1 MLGNEEEKQKMADN
15 DEGDK
20 CQNSEKN
27 AVNPDE
33 IIDDSEMENKQDAAE
48 SEAAVD
54 ENNEKGKPCLIPEL
68 QAKSCNI
75 GVAVP
80 TKLQIDAKT
89 FSGRDW
95 R

>member
-1 MLGNEEEKQKMADN
+1 MT
-15 DEGDK
+15 
-20 CQNSEKN
+20 
-27 AVNPDE
+27 
-33 IIDDSEMENKQDAAE
+33 EMENKQDAAE

-68 QAKSCNI
+68 QAKSRNI

-89 FSGRDW
+89 FSERY
-95 R
+95 RMLREEKKYLQ

>member
-48 SEAAVD
+48 SEVTVD
-54 ENNEKGKPCLIPEL
+54 ENNEKGKPC
-68 QAKSCNI
+68 
-75 GVAVP
+75 
-80 TKLQIDAKT
+80 
-89 FSGRDW
+89 
-95 R
+95 

>member
-15 DEGDK
+15 GEGDK

-68 QAKSCNI
+68 QAKSRNI
-75 GVAVP
+75 GV
-80 TKLQIDAKT
+80 I
-89 FSGRDW
+89 GRGEKG
-95 R
+95 